1 MLAFIDWF
9 QQQLEQHNISKAELS
24 RISGIS
30 LSTMKKENLTN
41 HPLKIATVIVICE
54 SLVKHSG
61 GTTQDFKDLV
71 TSSLLTIPQY
81 NYAIKRLEKKQ

>member
-1 MLAFIDWF
+1 MIQFIDWF
-9 QQQLEQHNISKAELS
+9 NQQIEKHNITKSELS

-30 LSTMKKENLTN
+30 LSTIKNANLTD
-41 HPLKIATVIVICE
+41 HRLKIETVIVICE

-61 GTTQDFKDLV
+61 GTTQDFNDLV